1 MVALRHPITNHDAPA
16 DGAGLG
22 LARRLSSPGSPV
34 LWLSLFLAAGLR
46 FWHLGQQSLWVDEF
60 ASLLTAL
67 PSMAE
72 IPVQAL
78 RNDAFEPPL
87 YFWLLH
93 GVIRI
98 AGSSEWALRLLSA
111 LAGTAT
117 IPVVW
122 LLIRDVTRRPR
133 IADTTALLLATN
145 PLHLWYSQEAR
156 PYALLVLFGSTALLC
171 LMRALDRDTRGWWI
185 GFVAFS
191 AAAILTHVTGVVYPL
206 IGGLWALHTRGVRVL
221 GRLAFAATGTFVLT
235 LPFLIML
242 TGAVGHAK
250 GTGSPQRPFTG
261 LELPYSVF
269 TFLAGYSFGPPVRE
283 LQDLGWRVALANHP
297 AQTVLV
303 GVTILWLITL
313 LLRNG
318 RLPIIPVGLLFVVPL
333 AAATAGSLLTTKAY
347 NVRYVLPALV
357 GGLGLA
363 AIALERLTHRGH
375 RLALVV
381 MLGIFLWS
389 DAQWFWSASYWKD
402 DSRAAAA
409 CLAAV
414 LPPGSTVAVAPSYMR
429 PVVAHYMPGAS
440 GIRAVGV
447 NDVAGLERSDADA
460 LAVTRAFHVAAPVA
474 KLVRSLEA
482 RSGRSASLGR
492 VVGYRLYFVQ
502 EVSRTVAGADCQ
514 VSVLSGH

>member
-1 MVALRHPITNHDAPA
+1 
-16 DGAGLG
+16 
-22 LARRLSSPGSPV
+22 
-34 LWLSLFLAAGLR
+34 
-46 FWHLGQQSLWVDEF
+46 
-60 ASLLTAL
+60 
-67 PSMAE
+67 MAE
-72 IPVQAL
+72 IPAQAL

-93 GVIRI
+93 SVIRV

-111 LAGTAT
+111 FAGTAT

-122 LLIRDVTRRPR
+122 LLIRNVTQRPR
-133 IADTTALLLATN
+133 IADTAALLLASN
-145 PLHLWYSQEAR
+145 PLHVWYSQEAR
-156 PYALLVLFGSTALLC
+156 PYALLVLLGSTALLC
-171 LMRALDRDTRGWWI
+171 LVRALDRGTGWWI
-185 GFVAFS
+185 GFVVLS

-206 IGGLWALHTRGVRVL
+206 IGGLWALHARGAKVL
-221 GRLAFAATGTFVLT
+221 GRLAFAATGTVALI

-242 TGAVGHAK
+242 ASAVGHAK

-269 TFLAGYSFGPPVRE
+269 TFLAGYSFGPPIRE

-303 GVTILWLITL
+303 GVTILWLIAL
-313 LLRNG
+313 LLRNR
-318 RLPIIPVGLLFVVPL
+318 RLPIISVGLLFVVPL

-357 GGLGLA
+357 GGLALA
-363 AIALERLTHRGH
+363 AIALERLTHQGH

-381 MLGIFLWS
+381 MLGLFLWS
-389 DAQWFWSASYWKD
+389 DAQWFWSPSYWKD

-409 CLAAV
+409 CLATT

-429 PVVAHYMPGAS
+429 PVVAHYLPGAS

-447 NDVAGLERSDADA
+447 NDVAGLERTDANA
-460 LAVTRAFHVAAPVA
+460 LVITRAFHVAAPVTE
-474 KLVRSLEA
+474 LVRSLEA

-492 VVGYRLYFVQ
+492 VVGYRLYFVL
-502 EVSRTVAGADCQ
+502 ESARAGAGAECQ
-514 VSVLSGH
+514 VSGPSTR